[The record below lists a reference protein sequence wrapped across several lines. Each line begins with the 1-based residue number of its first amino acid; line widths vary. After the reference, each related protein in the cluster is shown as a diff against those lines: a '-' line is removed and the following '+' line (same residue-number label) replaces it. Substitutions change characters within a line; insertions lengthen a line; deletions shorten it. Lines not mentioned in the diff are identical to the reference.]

1 MPAWWDKLSGRSRD
15 SETRPEN
22 SSSEGSSLKSLKKK
36 GRENGNNRDSKARS
50 FDEVLVLKQSRN
62 SPRSSREFS
71 PVGGGCSGFSGF
83 DSASSLER
91 GHPLP
96 RPLESPTEN
105 PGHAHGVGLGHGSAS
120 ASSVSSSGSS
130 DDPAHV
136 ADMPGLRG
144 NGENK
149 VLSPLS
155 RSPGRGSRCTT
166 VVTSPLHARINGI
179 NLDSPNGKLEDVKG
193 ECHRLPLPPCTPV
206 SPSALPTPPRSPGIP
221 ESSGVNSTKWRKGRL
236 LGRGTFG
243 HVYLGFN
250 SENGQMCAIKEVRV
264 VSDDQSSK
272 ESLRQL
278 NQEITLL
285 SQLSHPNVVQ
295 YYGSDL
301 NEERLSVY
309 LEYVSGGSIHKLLQE
324 YGAFGEPVI
333 QNYTRQ
339 ILSGLSYLHGKNTV
353 HRDIKGANILVDPN
367 GEIKLADFG
376 MAKHI
381 TTCSSMLSFKG
392 SPYWMAPEV
401 VMNTNGYSLPVDI
414 WSLGCTV
421 LEMAT
426 SKPPWSQYEGVAA
439 IFKIGNSRDAP
450 EIPDHLS
457 ADLKSF
463 IRLCLQREPSV
474 RPTASQLLC
483 HPFVKNQ
490 TTQRAT
496 NANIT
501 REAFPRAFD
510 GSRTPTAL
518 ELQSNRKNN
527 SLDRDDTLRFAVPR
541 TLISPRDNARTITS
555 LPVSPTSS
563 PLRRDAPAY
572 RNSFLSPPH
581 PSYTVGQNNHN
592 YSEQSVF
599 PFRQHNSRG
608 TLDPFLEMPQFR
620 AITSARSPTRTM
632 P

>member
-1 MPAWWDKLSGRSRD
+1 MPAWWDKISGRSKD
-15 SETRPEN
+15 SETRPEI
-22 SSSEGSSLKSLKKK
+22 SSSEGSSLKNLKKK
-36 GRENGNNRDSKARS
+36 GKENGNNRDSKARS
-50 FDEVLVLKQSRN
+50 FDEFLVLKQSTN

-96 RPLESPTEN
+96 RPLESPSEH
-105 PGHAHGVGLGHGSAS
+105 PGHGVGLGHGSGS

-130 DDPAHV
+130 DDPAHL
-136 ADMPGLRG
+136 ADMAGLRG
-144 NGENK
+144 SGENK

-155 RSPGRGSRCTT
+155 RSPGRGSRCTNA
-166 VVTSPLHARINGI
+166 VTSPLHARINGI
-179 NLDSPNGKLEDVKG
+179 NLDTTNGRLEDVKG
-193 ECHRLPLPPCTPV
+193 ECHRLPLPPGSAPV

-221 ESSGVNSTKWRKGRL
+221 ESSGSSSSKWRKGRL

-381 TTCSSMLSFKG
+381 TACSSMLSFKG

-457 ADLKSF
+457 PDLKGF
-463 IRLCLQREPSV
+463 IRLCLQREPSA

-490 TTQRAT
+490 TPQRAT

-510 GSRTPTAL
+510 GSRTPTAQ
-518 ELQSNRKNN
+518 ELQSSRNNN

-555 LPVSPTSS
+555 LPVSPSSS

-572 RNSFLSPPH
+572 RNAFLSPPH

-592 YSEQSVF
+592 YSEHSVF
-599 PFRQHNSRG
+599 PFRQPNSRS
-608 TLDPFLEMPQFR
+608 TLDPFLEVPQFR
-620 AITSARSPTRTM
+620 AITSSRSPARTM